1 MELTYIVACMELHN
15 QMLVV
20 VLLISF
26 VSSAHSKC
34 STFLKNT
41 THYDE
46 NEFDDCWILFRKFQ
60 EKFLEQSKNLY
71 NLSQIFF
78 PAFRISPLI
87 VNVSYNVQMD
97 IHDDYYECDYKINQT
112 QWLGWTSKSLYNNF
126 YGQINQIPLQ
136 VPYLVLHL
144 LECWSGLENQ
154 PYVDD
159 FLWAGGWRK
168 LPEVYL
174 TLKVNILSLNVSLY
188 EYDNFNNL
196 SWSLHNSSLTKC
208 PSHETID
215 HALEELNQ
223 WVSCEHYI
231 FAVIVS

>member
-1 MELTYIVACMELHN
+1 MCISFACMGPKMSN
-15 QMLVV
+15 QLLVV

-26 VSSAHSKC
+26 ASSAISLC
-34 STFLKNT
+34 STLTNT
-41 THYDE
+41 CNDE
-46 NEFDDCWILFRKFQ
+46 NETFSDCLTLFQIFQ
-60 EKFLEQSKNLY
+60 ENLVKQRNNLY
-71 NLSQIFF
+71 NLSQILF
-78 PAFRISPLI
+78 PTSRIPPVI
-87 VNVSYNVQMD
+87 VNVSYNVQM
-97 IHDDYYECDYKINQT
+97 ETCEINQT
-112 QWLGWTSKSLYNNF
+112 QVLGWTSKSLYNNF
-126 YGQINQIPLQ
+126 DGEIINQIPLQ

-208 PSHETID
+208 PSHETIN